1 MGPMVFSRRRM
12 RGWFRGKRGGLM
24 AFVLIAGLV
33 AGGLAWATAAALRLE
48 GEQAEAR
55 ADADLQAKLRQ
66 ALWQLD
72 TLMMARLSHE
82 ASRPFTHF
90 SALYAPTNPVD
101 RTGNRYE
108 LGTILEVSPL
118 VN

>member
-1 MGPMVFSRRRM
+1 M
-12 RGWFRGKRGGLM
+12 RSWFRGKRGGLI

-48 GEQAEAR
+48 REQAEAR
-55 ADADLQAKLRQ
+55 AEADLQARLRQ

-72 TLMMARLSHE
+72 SLMMARLSHE

-90 SALYAPTNPVD
+90 SALYAPTNPAD
-101 RTGNRYE
+101 NAGNRFAA
-108 LGTILEVSPL
+108 
-118 VN
+118 